1 MTETQREPFSNSL
14 VGFYP
19 PPVTPAVGQHYQKTK
34 FATTIRKSYIPESES
49 YMTLITPDQTYN
61 DKASEITDP
70 RWKGLFNV
78 GGVAAFFM
86 LILMIVQIIVFV
98 IWPPPTTVTG
108 YFSLFQE
115 SWLVGLLSLDLL
127 YIVDSVLLI
136 LIYLAVYQVLRRA
149 GESAMLIALVFG
161 MVGIAAYF
169 ASNTAFEMLSLSNQY
184 AAATSE
190 AQRTTLLAA
199 GHVMLETYK
208 GTAFDI
214 YYVLNT
220 IVLFIF
226 SPVMLRSQL
235 FNKAT
240 AYLGFLAGILMIVP
254 STAGTLGLYFSLAS
268 LVPWAI
274 WLVLVGIQLLQYG
287 RRKNN

>member
-1 MTETQREPFSNSL
+1 MT
-14 VGFYP
+14 V
-19 PPVTPAVGQHYQKTK
+19 
-34 FATTIRKSYIPESES
+34 
-49 YMTLITPDQTYN
+49 ITPSQTYGDN
-61 DKASEITDP
+61 AAEIADP
-70 RWKGLFNV
+70 RWRGLFTA
-78 GGVAAFFM
+78 GGVAAFSM
-86 LILMIVQIIVFV
+86 LVLMIVQIIVFV
-98 IWPPPTTVTG
+98 IWPPPTTVAG
-108 YFSLFQE
+108 YFSLFHE
-115 SWLVGLLSLDLL
+115 SWLLGLLSLDLL

-136 LIYLAVYQVLRRA
+136 LIYLAVYLVLRRA

-161 MVGIAAYF
+161 IVGIAAYF

-184 AAATSE
+184 AAVTSE
-190 AQRTTLLAA
+190 AQRATLLTA
-199 GHVMLETYK
+199 GQVMLETYK

-226 SPVMLRSQL
+226 SLVMLRSK
-235 FNKAT
+235 FFSKAT

-274 WLVLVGIQLLQYG
+274 WLVLVGKQLLQSG
-287 RRKNN
+287 CRQDSR